1 MRVVRLVTH
10 PLTGAEF
17 PFAPVA
23 IVPVSASPV
32 RHHTGLHRFN
42 VEVSGIEFF
51 GRNKFCER

>member
-10 PLTGAEF
+10 PLTGREF

-32 RHHTGLHRFN
+32 RINTGLHRFN
-42 VEVSGIEFF
+42 IEVSGIEFF
-51 GRNKFCER
+51 GEIKFCER